1 MLLPVGLIIVDFL
14 EIIYLL
20 NIEKDRLIGKQTLAV
35 IPGKRF
41 AKGEYLFCILVA
53 FLSACYL
60 FGAPCVLFLAT
71 SCLSGSA
78 RGYFHKK
85 KKR

>member
-14 EIIYLL
+14 EIINLL
-20 NIEKDRLIGKQTLAV
+20 NIEKDRLIDNQTLPV

-53 FLSACYL
+53 FLFLPVLSAVGVLPWWSL
-60 FGAPCVLFLAT
+60 FPDAML
-71 SCLSGSA
+71 
-78 RGYFHKK
+78 
-85 KKR
+85 